1 MRDFT
6 IDLIWTKIQ
15 IAVAAL
21 GGWLGYFLGGV
32 DGLLIALIQDN
43 HEAII
48 PREIFDAVQ
57 ADIKRRAAAL
67 PAGHG
72 RHITYP
78 FSKKLL
84 CAHCGKN
91 YRRRCNSGIIAWS
104 CATFMTYGRD
114 KCAARQVRE
123 SILEECAARA
133 LGLPVFDA
141 AAFEDQVDHITVCDE
156 RKLIFTFRDGT
167 TEEITWQEPSRA
179 DSWTP
184 EMRARAA
191 DRKRRGSHE

>member
-1 MRDFT
+1 MHHT
-6 IDLIWTKIQ
+6 
-15 IAVAAL
+15 
-21 GGWLGYFLGGV
+21 GV
-32 DGLLIALIQDN
+32 S
-43 HEAII
+43 
-48 PREIFDAVQ
+48 REPDA
-57 ADIKRRAAAL
+57 RAT
-67 PAGHG
+67 AGHG

-78 FSKKLL
+78 FSKKLV

-114 KCAARQVRE
+114 KCAARKVRE

-133 LGLPVFDA
+133 LGLPAFDPA
-141 AAFEDQVDHITVCDE
+141 TFEDQVDHITVCDE
-156 RKLIFTFRDGT
+156 RKLIFTFCDGT

-179 DSWTP
+179 NSWTP